1 MRLPDRSVCVEC
13 LLTMFMHGDLQVPCH
28 ERGCAPA
35 RVLPDRHVRHL
46 PMQPPPCN
54 SYDARPKPK
63 ETSMTTPS
71 GHTSAIRAKKVIG
84 TSVKNTAGQKIG
96 QVEDIVLDKQSNKII
111 YAVVG
116 FGGFLGMNE
125 KYHPVP
131 WSALDY
137 VESEGSYVVPF
148 TKEQLEAAPA
158 DSLEQLT
165 RNDGAAAYATK
176 VDDYYNIRH

>member
-1 MRLPDRSVCVEC
+1 
-13 LLTMFMHGDLQVPCH
+13 
-28 ERGCAPA
+28 
-35 RVLPDRHVRHL
+35 
-46 PMQPPPCN
+46 
-54 SYDARPKPK
+54 
-63 ETSMTTPS
+63 MTTPS

-165 RNDGAAAYATK
+165 RNDGAATYATK